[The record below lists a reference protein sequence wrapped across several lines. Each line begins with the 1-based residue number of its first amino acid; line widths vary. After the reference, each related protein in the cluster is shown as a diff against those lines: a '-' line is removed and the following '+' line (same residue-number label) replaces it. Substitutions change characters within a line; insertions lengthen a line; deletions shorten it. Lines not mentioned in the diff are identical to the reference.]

1 MNQVIVSPKAED
13 AYLAILEYYYHFS
26 IDFALKLEEKL
37 DQLIEN
43 LRRFKKL
50 CPPAKS
56 FPGLRRCVLTEN
68 ISMVYRLEGD
78 AVHIVAFYDNR
89 TDHLF

>member
-1 MNQVIVSPKAED
+1 MSQVIISPKAED
-13 AYLAILEYYYHFS
+13 AYLAILEYYYPFS
-26 IDFALKLEEKL
+26 IDFALKLEEKI
-37 DQLIEN
+37 DRLIES

-56 FPGLRRCVLTEN
+56 FPSLRRCVLTEN
-68 ISMVYRLEGD
+68 ISLVYRLEGD

>member
-1 MNQVIVSPKAED
+1 KAED
-13 AYLAILEYYYHFS
+13 AYLAILEYYYHLS
-26 IDFALKLEEKL
+26 IDFALKLEDKL
-37 DQLIEN
+37 DRLIEN

-56 FPGLRRCVLTEN
+56 FPGLRRCVLNEN
-68 ISMVYRLEGD
+68 ISLVYRLEGD
-78 AVHIVAFYDNR
+78 AIYIVAFYDNR

>member
-1 MNQVIVSPKAED
+1 MNQVTVSPKAED

-37 DQLIEN
+37 DRLIEN

-50 CPPAKS
+50 WALDFWVRAQS
-56 FPGLRRCVLTEN
+56 FYE
-68 ISMVYRLEGD
+68 
-78 AVHIVAFYDNR
+78 FWNR
-89 TDHLF
+89 IFKINFQP

>member
-37 DQLIEN
+37 DRLTEN
-43 LRRFKKL
+43 LRHFKKL

-68 ISMVYRLEGD
+68 ISLVYRLEGG